1 MAKHDHLT
9 RSMIKI
15 VIESKCRTEDA
26 QLRQQQIKSLRNT
39 GALANNDNRYT
50 PRRRHTVPIIPPSE
64 SVSQVKK
71 KVGTTAELNTTKGS
85 RNGSTKNLIINE
97 QHGQVMGLWPIQCR
111 NGSTKNRIIKEQQGQ
126 VIESHTVLRKGK
138 VSKSYQH
145 RRHTIPAKSQVLV
158 ANQSLKGS
166 KKKEPAIPTWQWKP
180 DPSSAA
186 DDDSTSSVYSSS
198 STLRRCNIKKPVQVT
213 RKSVHSSS
221 LPLKKLLPLPHEVRN
236 RQAMY
241 ADAAMSSSASA
252 ACVTDIIDDQ
262 YQVGQTL
269 RVEHHAVPFTS
280 AEDAL
285 HHLSKLPLGSPLFVK
300 RTSGKWTYASI
311 VERQVKDGDSLIVS
325 LDMKSD
331 SHKIL
336 NRDCWV
342 RCLRLFSSSAIKSTA
357 TATAADTTSS
367 SLSRPE
373 HGDHTMVNDGA
384 CDGTMNQDDW
394 SSGRNSTHSRH
405 NRNPDKNTTSVNC
418 SAASV
423 NTSHCNTSIAT
434 KSLTSPSSDIGSSS
448 LCIHQM
454 PLCYNEKMNI
464 NTSLSSH
471 RTMLTNDSQD
481 STNDLTRSATESSTT
496 TSSVKNS
503 YRAPLVVTVNLNAKT
518 FIGKRRDR
526 FRPRAKQWCNSVPNL
541 LSGLDSLPAV

>member
-50 PRRRHTVPIIPPSE
+50 PRRRQTVPIIPPSE

-71 KVGTTAELNTTKGS
+71 KVTTAELNTTKGS
-85 RNGSTKNLIINE
+85 RNGSTKNLIITE
-97 QHGQVMGLWPIQCR
+97 QHGQVMGFRPIQCR
-111 NGSTKNRIIKEQQGQ
+111 NGSTKNRIMKEQQGQ
-126 VIESHTVLRKGK
+126 VIESHTLLRKGK
-138 VSKSYQH
+138 VSKSYQR

-158 ANQSLKGS
+158 ANESLKGS
-166 KKKEPAIPTWQWKP
+166 KKKVPAIPTWQWKP
-180 DPSSAA
+180 DPPIAA

-213 RKSVHSSS
+213 RKSVHFLSS
-221 LPLKKLLPLPHEVRN
+221 LPLKKLLPLPREVRN

-241 ADAAMSSSASA
+241 ADAAKSSSASA

-280 AEDAL
+280 AEDAS

-300 RTSGKWTYASI
+300 RTSGEWTYASI

-342 RCLRLFSSSAIKSTA
+342 RCLRLVSSSAIKSTA
-357 TATAADTTSS
+357 TATTADTTSS

-373 HGDHTMVNDGA
+373 HGDHTSVNDSA

-405 NRNPDKNTTSVNC
+405 NRNSDKNTTSVNC

-423 NTSHCNTSIAT
+423 NTSHCNTSIAN

-448 LCIHQM
+448 LCIQM

-481 STNDLTRSATESSTT
+481 STNNLTRSATELSTT
-496 TSSVKNS
+496 TS
-503 YRAPLVVTVNLNAKT
+503 TVNLNAKT

-526 FRPRAKQWCNSVPNL
+526 FRPRAKQRFNSVPNL